1 MCYNYGMDR
10 EHDIRLIEQEM
21 RDPNTTPKRI
31 AILKHQ
37 IHLIR
42 NESQKVKSMRKE
54 LLKAHQEGNIDE
66 INDIREWAEHHRE
79 YRNS

>member
-1 MCYNYGMDR
+1 MFMDR

>member
-31 AILKHQ
+31 ATLKHQ
-37 IHLIR
+37 IYLIR

>member
-66 INDIREWAEHHRE
+66 INDIRNWAENHRD